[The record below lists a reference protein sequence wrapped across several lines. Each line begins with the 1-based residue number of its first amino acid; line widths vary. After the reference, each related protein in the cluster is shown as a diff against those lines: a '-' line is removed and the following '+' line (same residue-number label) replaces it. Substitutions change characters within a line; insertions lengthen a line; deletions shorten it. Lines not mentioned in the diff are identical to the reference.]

1 MKKNRHRRETNPNGG
16 NMLIT
21 NVLCGRSIPASLLAG
36 GVHRRR
42 KTPRIYPI
50 CGISVK
56 LYHHRRETNPNGGNI
71 LITNVLCGRGMPA
84 SLPAGGVHRHR
95 EPNKSALSAEISV
108 KKSSSARMKNH
119 HQSEQYR
126 FSINNIDALCLR
138 CCYAIIHHM
147 VTTNGTEKSVTKP

>member
-1 MKKNRHRRETNPNGG
+1 MFLGVEVLVRKVRVLCALDFCTYSAHRYCLQPIIKSAPSAGICMKKNRHRRETNPNGG
-16 NMLIT
+16 NM
-21 NVLCGRSIPASLLAG
+21 
-36 GVHRRR
+36 
-42 KTPRIYPI
+42 
-50 CGISVK
+50 
-56 LYHHRRETNPNGGNI
+56 

-138 CCYAIIHHM
+138 YCYAIMHHM